1 MKRVSPRERGRA
13 SVWEDIHTAA
23 LDIAERDGIAAAT
36 IDRISVAAGISRR
49 TFFNYFPT
57 KEAAILGLRALE
69 ASPES
74 LQELNDASLDTL
86 TRTVRFLAHLYRT
99 AGIGST
105 ASKRRREIIAK
116 SPRLVGDFIQMKIDL
131 VAYAQPFIQPLCADA
146 NNDGVDDARVL
157 VSTANALLTA
167 EYKRDPY
174 TAFSDSDEFI
184 RSAISNFRKALASSL

>member
-1 MKRVSPRERGRA
+1 MSTRERGRA

-23 LDIAERDGIAAAT
+23 LDIAESERMAAAT
-36 IDRISVAAGISRR
+36 IDRISAAAGISRR

-57 KEAAILGLRALE
+57 KEAAILGLRPLE

-74 LQELNDASLDTL
+74 IEELADTSVDKL

-105 ASKRRREIIAK
+105 TSKRRREIIAK
-116 SPRLVGDFIQMKIDL
+116 SPTLVGDFIQMKMDL
-131 VAYAQPFIQPLCADA
+131 VTYAQPFIQPLCATD
-146 NNDGVDDARVL
+146 NNDGEDDARVL

-167 EYKRDPY
+167 EYKRDPS
-174 TAFSDSDEFI
+174 TAFSDSGEFI
-184 RSAISNFRKALASSL
+184 RSAISNFRKAMASSL

>member
-1 MKRVSPRERGRA
+1 MSTRERGRA

-23 LDIAERDGIAAAT
+23 LDIAESEDMAAAT
-36 IDRISVAAGISRR
+36 IDRISAAAGISRR

-57 KEAAILGLRALE
+57 KEAAILGLRPPE
-69 ASPES
+69 ASAES
-74 LQELNDASLDTL
+74 LEELTDSSVDKL

-105 ASKRRREIIAK
+105 TSKRRREIIAK
-116 SPRLVGDFIQMKIDL
+116 SPSLVGDFIQMKMDL
-131 VAYAQPFIQPLCADA
+131 VTYAQPFIQPLCVDE

-167 EYKRDPY
+167 EYKRDPA
-174 TAFSDSDEFI
+174 TAFSDTDEFI
-184 RSAISNFRKALASSL
+184 RTAISNFRKAMASSL